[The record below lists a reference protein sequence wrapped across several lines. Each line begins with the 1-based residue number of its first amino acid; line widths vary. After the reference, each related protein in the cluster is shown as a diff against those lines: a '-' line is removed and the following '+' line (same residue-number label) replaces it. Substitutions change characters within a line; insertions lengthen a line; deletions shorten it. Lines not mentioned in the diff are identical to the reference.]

1 MAKRAESFRANRA
14 RFPCTLD
21 GMVRAGMHEAKSS
34 LSRLVQQAL
43 DGEEVVITRNGK
55 PAVRLVPVEAQPK
68 PLARSRGSLAG
79 EIWMADDFDEL
90 TPEIAEMFGIE

>member
-43 DGEEVVITRNGK
+43 DGEDVVITRNGK
-55 PAVRLVPVEAQPK
+55 PAVRLVPVENQPE
-68 PLARSRGSLAG
+68 SLAG
-79 EIWMADDFDEL
+79 VLGLWRGKVRMADDFDEL
-90 TPEIAEMFGIE
+90 TPEIEEMFGIE